1 MNGIALGLAGCSVI
15 MRERLKL
22 RGSPLKKMTSHPAT
36 GWREIAQAV
45 LKAEAQALATAA
57 ARLDHNL
64 TKTVELLLAHDGK
77 VVVSGIGKSG
87 HIGQKIAATLAST
100 GTPAVFLHAA
110 EAVHG
115 DLGIYTPGD
124 PSILISK
131 SGSTAELL
139 RLIPVLRQFQSPLI
153 VIVGNLNSPMA
164 QQADV
169 VLDARVEKEADPLN
183 LAPTC
188 STTVALALGDALAV
202 ALMLARRFTDQ
213 DFARYHPAGQLGRA
227 LWLKVAD
234 VMHQPEAVAWVK
246 PDMPLRQVIIA
257 MSQRPLGAACVV
269 DDAFQL
275 LGIITDGDLR
285 RALLTHEDI
294 RLLQAAGCMTRQ
306 PTTITPEASLK
317 EAARL
322 MEDRPSQISVL
333 PVVDSRS
340 QRCLGLIRIHDIYQP
355 ELI

>member
-1 MNGIALGLAGCSVI
+1 MKPAAIKPDHTSAGL
-15 MRERLKL
+15 
-22 RGSPLKKMTSHPAT
+22 PWPAVARQVLEKT
-36 GWREIAQAV
+36 AQAI
-45 LKAEAQALATAA
+45 TAVA
-57 ARLDHNL
+57 ARVDDSLSEAVRLILGHQ
-64 TKTVELLLAHDGK
+64 GK

-115 DLGIYTPGD
+115 DLGIYAPGD

-131 SGSTAELL
+131 SGATAELL
-139 RLIPVLRQFQSPLI
+139 RLVPVLRQFRSPLI
-153 VIVGNLNSPMA
+153 AIVGNLQSPLA

-169 VLDARVEKEADPLN
+169 VLDARVEREADPLN

-202 ALMLARRFTDQ
+202 TLMQARDFTDK
-213 DFARYHPAGQLGRA
+213 DFARFHPAGQLGRN

-234 VMHQPEAVAWVK
+234 VMHRGDKVAWVQ
-246 PDMPLRQVIIA
+246 PDTPLREVIIA
-257 MSQRPLGAACVV
+257 MTAKPLGAACVV
-269 DDAFQL
+269 NGAGCL
-275 LGIITDGDLR
+275 LGLITDGDLR
-285 RALLTHEDI
+285 RALVKNDDI
-294 RLLQAAGCMTRQ
+294 RGLLAEDCMTRN
-306 PTTITPEASLK
+306 PLTITPEACLK

-322 MEDRPSQISVL
+322 MEDRPSQLSVL
-333 PVVDSRS
+333 PVVDC
-340 QRCLGLIRIHDIYQP
+340 QGNNCLGLIRIHDIYQP

>member
-1 MNGIALGLAGCSVI
+1 MVDKFKQKYPSID
-15 MRERLKL
+15 
-22 RGSPLKKMTSHPAT
+22 
-36 GWREIAQAV
+36 WQEIARGV
-45 LKAEAQALATAA
+45 LEREAQALTAVA
-57 ARLDHNL
+57 ERLDARWNQA
-64 TKTVELLLAHDGK
+64 VELLLSHQGK

-87 HIGQKIAATLAST
+87 HIAQKIAATFAST

-139 RLIPVLRQFQSPLI
+139 RLIPILRQFRSPLI
-153 VIVGNLNSPMA
+153 AIVGNLNAPMA
-164 QQADV
+164 KQADV

-188 STTVALALGDALAV
+188 STTAALALGDALAV
-202 ALMLARRFTDQ
+202 ALMQARRFTDQ
-213 DFARYHPAGQLGRA
+213 DFARYHPAGQLGRN

-234 VMHQPEAVAWVK
+234 VMHQDETVAWVK
-246 PDMPLRQVIIA
+246 PEAPLRQVIIA

-269 DDAFQL
+269 DPDRLL
-275 LGIITDGDLR
+275 LGIITEGDLR
-285 RALLTHEDI
+285 RVLLTHDDI
-294 RLLQAAGCMTRQ
+294 RGLRATDCMARQ
-306 PTTITPEASLK
+306 PITISPQASLK
-317 EAARL
+317 EATRL

-333 PVVDSRS
+333 PVVDPVS

>member
-1 MNGIALGLAGCSVI
+1 MKFPAN
-15 MRERLKL
+15 
-22 RGSPLKKMTSHPAT
+22 SPKID
-36 GWREIAQAV
+36 WREIARGV
-45 LKAEAQALATAA
+45 LENEAGALAAVA
-57 ARLDHNL
+57 ARLDHQWNEA
-64 TKTVELLLAHDGK
+64 VDLLLKHRGK

-139 RLIPVLRQFQSPLI
+139 RLIPILRQFRSPLI
-153 VIVGNLNSPMA
+153 AIVGNLNSPMA
-164 QQADV
+164 QKADI

-183 LAPTC
+183 LAPTS

-202 ALMLARRFTDQ
+202 ALMQARRFSDK
-213 DFARYHPAGQLGRA
+213 DFARYHPAGQLGRN

-234 VMHQPEAVAWVK
+234 VMHQDEAVAWVK
-246 PDMPLRQVIIA
+246 PETPLRQVIIA
-257 MSQRPLGAACVV
+257 MSQHPLGAACVV
-269 DDAFQL
+269 NEDRLL

-285 RALLTHEDI
+285 RVLLTHEDI
-294 RLLQAAGCMTRQ
+294 RGLQAAECMTRQ
-306 PTTITPEASLK
+306 PITIAPQASLK
-317 EAARL
+317 EATRL
-322 MEDRPSQISVL
+322 MEDRPSQISIL
-333 PVVDSRS
+333 PVLEPET
-340 QRCLGLIRIHDIYQP
+340 QRCLGVIRIHDIYQP

>member
-1 MNGIALGLAGCSVI
+1 MG
-15 MRERLKL
+15 RLTLPGSGEKTMPS
-22 RGSPLKKMTSHPAT
+22 SPLGKD
-36 GWREIAQAV
+36 WRKIAQAV
-45 LKAEAQALATAA
+45 LETEAQALMTVA
-57 ARLDHNL
+57 ARLDDNL
-64 TKTVELLLAHDGK
+64 TKAVELLLAHKGK

-87 HIGQKIAATLAST
+87 HVGQKIAATLAST

-139 RLIPVLRQFQSPLI
+139 RLIPVLRQFRSPLI
-153 VIVGNLNSPMA
+153 AILGNLNAPMA
-164 QQADV
+164 KQADV
-169 VLDARVEKEADPLN
+169 ILDAQVEREADPLN

-188 STTVALALGDALAV
+188 STTVALGLGDALAV
-202 ALMLARRFTDQ
+202 ALMMARRFTDQ
-213 DFARYHPAGQLGRA
+213 DFARYHPAGQLGRT
-227 LWLKVAD
+227 LWLKVSE
-234 VMHQPEAVAWVK
+234 VMHRNDAVAWVK
-246 PDMPLRQVIIA
+246 PETPLRQVIIA

-269 DDAFQL
+269 NEDFGL
-275 LGIITDGDLR
+275 LGIITDGDVR
-285 RALLTHEDI
+285 RVLLTHEDI
-294 RLLQAAGCMTRQ
+294 RHLHAADCMTRR
-306 PTTITPEASLK
+306 PTTISPEASLK
-317 EAARL
+317 EATRL

-333 PVVDSRS
+333 PVVDSRN

>member
-1 MNGIALGLAGCSVI
+1 
-15 MRERLKL
+15 L
-22 RGSPLKKMTSHPAT
+22 RGSPLKKLPSLPAAKD
-36 GWREIAQAV
+36 WREIAQAV
-45 LKAEAQALATAA
+45 LGVEAQALATAA
-57 ARLDHNL
+57 TRLNDNL
-64 TKTVELLLAHDGK
+64 IRAVELVLKHEGK

-139 RLIPVLRQFQSPLI
+139 RLIPILRQFRSPLI
-153 VIVGNLNSPMA
+153 AILGKLNSPMA

-169 VLDARVEKEADPLN
+169 VLDARVEREADPLN

-202 ALMLARRFTDQ
+202 ALMMARRFTPQ
-213 DFARYHPAGQLGRA
+213 DFARYHPAGQLGRT

-234 VMHQPEAVAWVK
+234 VMHQNEAVAWVK
-246 PDMPLRQVIIA
+246 PDTPLRQVIIA

-269 DDAFQL
+269 DEDFLL
-275 LGIITDGDLR
+275 LGIVTDGDLR

-294 RLLQAAGCMTRQ
+294 RLLQAADCMTRQ
-306 PTTITPEASLK
+306 PVIIHPEASLR
-317 EAARL
+317 EATRL

-333 PVVDSRS
+333 PVVDSRHH
-340 QRCLGLIRIHDIYQP
+340 RCLGLIRIHDIYQP

>member
-1 MNGIALGLAGCSVI
+1 MQEGHLTP
-15 MRERLKL
+15 RLLMLNKF
-22 RGSPLKKMTSHPAT
+22 PKNCPTSD
-36 GWREIAQAV
+36 WREIARAV
-45 LKAEAQALATAA
+45 LEDEAKALVEVAT
-57 ARLDHNL
+57 RLDHCI
-64 TKTVELLLAHDGK
+64 TEAVELLLRHGGK

-139 RLIPVLRQFQSPLI
+139 RLIPILRQFHSPLI
-153 VIVGNLNSPMA
+153 AIVGNLNAPMA
-164 QQADV
+164 KQADV
-169 VLDARVEKEADPLN
+169 VLDAGVAREADALN

-202 ALMLARRFTDQ
+202 ALMQARRFTDQ
-213 DFARYHPAGQLGRA
+213 DFARYHPAGQLGRN

-234 VMHQPEAVAWVK
+234 VMHQDDAVAWVE
-246 PDMPLRQVIIA
+246 PGTPLRQVIIG

-269 DDAFQL
+269 DKDHLL

-294 RLLQAAGCMTRQ
+294 RGLQAADCMTRQ
-306 PTTITPEASLK
+306 PTTISPQASLK
-317 EAARL
+317 EATRL

-333 PVVDSRS
+333 PVVDPSS

>member
-1 MNGIALGLAGCSVI
+1 MF
-15 MRERLKL
+15 
-22 RGSPLKKMTSHPAT
+22 KKFPINSTET
-36 GWREIAQAV
+36 DWREIGHWV
-45 LKAEAQALATAA
+45 LESEAQALKAA
-57 ARLDHNL
+57 ATRLDHAWIAA
-64 TKTVELLLAHDGK
+64 VELLLSHKGK

-87 HIGQKIAATLAST
+87 HIAQKIAATLAST

-139 RLIPVLRQFQSPLI
+139 RLIPILRHFRSPLI
-153 VIVGNLNSPMA
+153 ALVGNLNSPMA
-164 QQADV
+164 KQADV
-169 VLDARVEKEADPLN
+169 VLDARVEREADPLN

-202 ALMLARRFTDQ
+202 ALMQARQFTDK
-213 DFARYHPAGQLGRA
+213 DFALYHPAGQLGRN

-234 VMHQPEAVAWVK
+234 VMHQDESVAWVK
-246 PDMPLRQVIIA
+246 AETPLRQVIIA
-257 MSQRPLGAACVV
+257 MTQRPLGAACVV
-269 DDAFQL
+269 DEDMQL
-275 LGIITDGDLR
+275 LGIFTDGDLR
-285 RALLTHEDI
+285 RVLLTYDDI
-294 RLLQAAGCMTRQ
+294 RGLRAADCMTRQ
-306 PTTITPEASLK
+306 PITISPQASLK
-317 EAARL
+317 EATRL

-333 PVVDSRS
+333 PVVDHLS

>member
-1 MNGIALGLAGCSVI
+1 VKS
-15 MRERLKL
+15 
-22 RGSPLKKMTSHPAT
+22 SPSNLHQGPPAKD
-36 GWREIAQAV
+36 WREIAQAV
-45 LKAEAQALATAA
+45 LQVEAQALAAA
-57 ARLDHNL
+57 ADRLDHAM
-64 TKTVELLLAHDGK
+64 TKAVELLLAHAGK
-77 VVVSGIGKSG
+77 AVVSGIGKSG

-139 RLIPVLRQFQSPLI
+139 RLIPVLRQFRSPLI
-153 VIVGNLNSPMA
+153 AIVGNLNSPMA
-164 QQADV
+164 KQADV
-169 VLDARVEKEADPLN
+169 VLDARVEREADPLN

-188 STTVALALGDALAV
+188 STIVALALGDALAV
-202 ALMLARRFTDQ
+202 ALMMARRFTDQ
-213 DFARYHPAGQLGRA
+213 DFARYHPAGQLGRN

-234 VMHQPEAVAWVK
+234 VMHDHDAVAWVK
-246 PDMPLRQVIIA
+246 PETPLRQVIIA
-257 MSQRPLGAACVV
+257 MSERPLGAACVV
-269 DDAFQL
+269 DEQFLL

-294 RLLQAAGCMTRQ
+294 RRLHAADCMMRQ
-306 PTTITPEASLK
+306 PITITPEASLK
-317 EAARL
+317 DATRL

-333 PVVDSRS
+333 PVVDSPS

>member
-1 MNGIALGLAGCSVI
+1 MNQSTVT
-15 MRERLKL
+15 KD
-22 RGSPLKKMTSHPAT
+22 
-36 GWREIAQAV
+36 WQEIAREV
-45 LKAEAQALATAA
+45 LNLEAQALAAVA
-57 ARLDHNL
+57 DRLDHNL
-64 TKTVELLLAHDGK
+64 TKAVELLLGHAGK

-139 RLIPVLRQFQSPLI
+139 RLIPVLRQFRSPLI
-153 VIVGNLNSPMA
+153 AIVGNLNSPMA
-164 QQADV
+164 KQADV
-169 VLDARVEKEADPLN
+169 VLDARVDREADPLN

-188 STTVALALGDALAV
+188 STVAALGLGDALAV
-202 ALMLARRFTDQ
+202 ALMMARRFTDI
-213 DFARYHPAGQLGRA
+213 DFARYHPAGQLGRN

-234 VMHQPEAVAWVK
+234 VMHENEAVAWVK
-246 PDMPLRQVIIA
+246 PDTPLRQVIIA

-269 DDAFQL
+269 GEDLQL

-294 RLLQAAGCMTRQ
+294 RLLQAADCMMRQ
-306 PTTITPEASLK
+306 PITVTPEASLRD
-317 EAARL
+317 ATRL

>member
-1 MNGIALGLAGCSVI
+1 MKSSSS
-15 MRERLKL
+15 KL
-22 RGSPLKKMTSHPAT
+22 DQSPPAKD
-36 GWREIAQAV
+36 WREIAQAV
-45 LKAEAQALATAA
+45 LKVEAQALAAA
-57 ARLDHNL
+57 ADRLDHNL
-64 TKTVELLLAHDGK
+64 IKAVELLLRHVGK

-139 RLIPVLRQFQSPLI
+139 RLIPVLRQFRSPLI
-153 VIVGNLNSPMA
+153 AIVGNLNSPMA
-164 QQADV
+164 KQADV
-169 VLDARVEKEADPLN
+169 VLDARVEREADPLN

-202 ALMLARRFTDQ
+202 ALMMARRFTDQ
-213 DFARYHPAGQLGRA
+213 DFARYHPAGQLGRN

-234 VMHQPEAVAWVK
+234 VMHENDAVAWVK
-246 PDMPLRQVIIA
+246 PETPLRQVIIA
-257 MSQRPLGAACVV
+257 MSERPLGAACVV
-269 DDAFQL
+269 DEHFQL

-294 RLLQAAGCMTRQ
+294 RILHASECMMRQ
-306 PTTITPEASLK
+306 PITITPEASLRD
-317 EAARL
+317 ATRL

>member
-1 MNGIALGLAGCSVI
+1 M
-15 MRERLKL
+15 LKNYPTN
-22 RGSPLKKMTSHPAT
+22 STPTD
-36 GWREIAQAV
+36 WREIAREV
-45 LKAEAQALATAA
+45 LVKEADALAAVA
-57 ARLDHNL
+57 ARLDHRWNEA
-64 TKTVELLLAHDGK
+64 VELLLRHTGK

-87 HIGQKIAATLAST
+87 HVAQKIAATLAST

-139 RLIPVLRQFQSPLI
+139 RLIPILRQFRSPLI
-153 VIVGNLNSPMA
+153 ALVGNLNSPMA
-164 QQADV
+164 QKADI
-169 VLDARVEKEADPLN
+169 VLDAQVVREADPLN
-183 LAPTC
+183 LAPTA

-202 ALMLARRFTDQ
+202 ALMQARQFTDK
-213 DFARYHPAGQLGRA
+213 DFARYHPAGQLGRN

-234 VMHQPEAVAWVK
+234 VMHQDEAVAWVK
-246 PDMPLRQVIIA
+246 PETPLRQVIIA
-257 MSQRPLGAACVV
+257 MSQHPLGAAFVV
-269 DDAFQL
+269 DQDGLL

-285 RALLTHEDI
+285 RVLLTHEDI
-294 RLLQAAGCMTRQ
+294 RGLQAAQCMTRQ
-306 PTTITPEASLK
+306 PTTISPQASLK
-317 EAARL
+317 EATRL

-333 PVVDSRS
+333 PVVDPLN

>member
-1 MNGIALGLAGCSVI
+1 MKFPAN
-15 MRERLKL
+15 
-22 RGSPLKKMTSHPAT
+22 SPKID
-36 GWREIAQAV
+36 WREIARTV
-45 LKAEAQALATAA
+45 LEDEARALAAIA

-64 TKTVELLLAHDGK
+64 NEAVEILLRHEGK

-139 RLIPVLRQFQSPLI
+139 RLIPILRQFRSPLI
-153 VIVGNLNSPMA
+153 AIVGNLNSPMA
-164 QQADV
+164 KQADI
-169 VLDARVEKEADPLN
+169 VLDARVDKEADPLN

-188 STTVALALGDALAV
+188 STTAALALGDALAV
-202 ALMLARRFTDQ
+202 ALMQARRFTDK
-213 DFARYHPAGQLGRA
+213 DFARYHPAGQLGRN

-234 VMHQPEAVAWVK
+234 VMHQDEAVAWVA
-246 PDMPLRQVIIA
+246 PETPLRQVIIA

-269 DDAFQL
+269 DHDRLL

-285 RALLTHEDI
+285 RVLLTHEDI
-294 RLLQAAGCMTRQ
+294 RGLRAAECMTRQ
-306 PTTITPEASLK
+306 PVTISPQASLK
-317 EAARL
+317 EATQM

-333 PVVDSRS
+333 PVVDPQN
-340 QRCLGLIRIHDIYQP
+340 QRCLGVIRIHDIYQP